1 MIEKSSKKPRI
12 PITPLL
18 SAHSV
23 ASKSKV
29 APSVVAAHADSA
41 GSSAESPFYK
51 GGDHWNI
58 DESIGFL
65 IRKLKNS
72 LHRHMDSQ
80 MLPCGLTDSQWGPL
94 LLIANGKGDTS
105 GMLARE
111 LDLDA
116 GAMTR
121 MIDRLEAKGMLNRIW
136 SADDR
141 RVANL
146 ELTAQGLA
154 VTRRVPDA
162 IAAVLNHHLRGFA
175 HKDVQQISAN
185 LRRMLENGSDP
196 LLNVGSIEH
205 AAKWDDK
212 REDRA
217 HTAQSPQQKPKKL
230 SAKKKP

>member
-1 MIEKSSKKPRI
+1 MVKESK
-12 PITPLL
+12 
-18 SAHSV
+18 A
-23 ASKSKV
+23 
-29 APSVVAAHADSA
+29 APSLVESQSEDASA
-41 GSSAESPFYK
+41 TVESPFYK
-51 GGDHWNI
+51 GGDYWNV

-80 MLPCGLTDSQWGPL
+80 MLACGLTDSQWGPL

-121 MIDRLEAKGMLNRIW
+121 MIDRLETKGMLRRVW
-136 SADDR
+136 SANDR

-175 HKDVQQISAN
+175 HEDVLQIKAN

-196 LLNVGSIEH
+196 LPNVEPIEH
-205 AAKWDDK
+205 GAKPGTK
-212 REDRA
+212 RGSTQLT
-217 HTAQSPQQKPKKL
+217 HKI
-230 SAKKKP
+230 

>member
-1 MIEKSSKKPRI
+1 MVKESK
-12 PITPLL
+12 
-18 SAHSV
+18 A
-23 ASKSKV
+23 
-29 APSVVAAHADSA
+29 APSLVESQSGDASA
-41 GSSAESPFYK
+41 TVESPFYK
-51 GGDHWNI
+51 GGDYWNV

-80 MLPCGLTDSQWGPL
+80 MLACGLTDSQWGPL

-121 MIDRLEAKGMLNRIW
+121 MIDRLETKGMLRRVW
-136 SADDR
+136 SANDR

-175 HKDVQQISAN
+175 HEDVLQIKAN

-196 LLNVGSIEH
+196 LPNVEPVEH
-205 AAKWDDK
+205 AAKPGT
-212 REDRA
+212 RRA
-217 HTAQSPQQKPKKL
+217 STQSPQQNMKKQKS
-230 SAKKKP
+230 SADKKP

>member
-1 MIEKSSKKPRI
+1 MVKESK
-12 PITPLL
+12 
-18 SAHSV
+18 A
-23 ASKSKV
+23 
-29 APSVVAAHADSA
+29 APSLVESQSEDASA
-41 GSSAESPFYK
+41 TVESPFYK
-51 GGDHWNI
+51 GGDYWNV

-80 MLPCGLTDSQWGPL
+80 MLACGLTDSQWGPL

-121 MIDRLEAKGMLNRIW
+121 MIDRLETKGMLRRVW
-136 SADDR
+136 SANDR

-175 HKDVQQISAN
+175 HEDVLQIKAN

-196 LLNVGSIEH
+196 LPNVEPIEH
-205 AAKWDDK
+205 GAKPGT
-212 REDRA
+212 RRA
-217 HTAQSPQQKPKKL
+217 STQLTQQNMKKQKS
-230 SAKKKP
+230 SADKKP

>member
-1 MIEKSSKKPRI
+1 MVNNLRKKPRN
-12 PITPLL
+12 PITPRLSSRTVVRKGKAVALL
-18 SAHSV
+18 VGPQSNEVGTSV
-23 ASKSKV
+23 
-29 APSVVAAHADSA
+29 
-41 GSSAESPFYK
+41 ESPFYQ
-51 GGDHWNI
+51 GGDYWNL

-72 LHRHMDSQ
+72 LHRHMESQ
-80 MLPCGLTDSQWGPL
+80 MLACGLTDSQWGPL
-94 LLIANGKGDTS
+94 LLIANGKGDTG

-121 MIDRLEAKGMLNRIW
+121 MIDRLEAKGMLQRVW

-146 ELTAQGLA
+146 ELTAHGLA

-175 HKDVQQISAN
+175 HEDVLQIKAN
-185 LRRMLENGSDP
+185 LGRMLENGSDP
-196 LLNVGSIEH
+196 LPNSESIEYGTER
-205 AAKWDDK
+205 DSK
-212 REDRA
+212 RDS
-217 HTAQSPQQKPKKL
+217 TQNPKQNTKKQKL
-230 SAKKKP
+230 SADKKP

>member
-1 MIEKSSKKPRI
+1 MANKKPLKV
-12 PITPLL
+12 PKL
-18 SAHSV
+18 SRSTRAV
-23 ASKSKV
+23 VKEGKA
-29 APSVVAAHADSA
+29 APSLVEPQSKDASTTV
-41 GSSAESPFYK
+41 ESPFYK
-51 GGDHWNI
+51 GGDYWNV

-80 MLPCGLTDSQWGPL
+80 MLACGLTDSQWGPL
-94 LLIANGKGDTS
+94 LLIANRKGDTS

-121 MIDRLEAKGMLNRIW
+121 MIDRLETKGMLKRVW

-141 RVANL
+141 RVAKL

-175 HKDVQQISAN
+175 HEDVLQIKAN
-185 LRRMLENGSDP
+185 LRRMLENGSVP
-196 LLNVGSIEH
+196 LPNVEPVEHGAKRGTKRGSTQSLNKI
-205 AAKWDDK
+205 
-212 REDRA
+212 
-217 HTAQSPQQKPKKL
+217 
-230 SAKKKP
+230 

>member
-1 MIEKSSKKPRI
+1 MADNLSPKDRSPTSSRLA
-12 PITPLL
+12 TN
-18 SAHSV
+18 SV
-23 ASKSKV
+23 ANKRKAARSLV
-29 APSVVAAHADSA
+29 AVQADCVSM
-41 GSSAESPFYK
+41 SPASLFYK

-94 LLIANGKGDTS
+94 LLIANGKGDTC

-121 MIDRLEAKGMLNRIW
+121 MIDRLEAKGMLQRVWN
-136 SADDR
+136 ADDR

-146 ELTAQGLA
+146 ELTAQGFA

-175 HKDVQQISAN
+175 HDDVIQIKAN
-185 LRRMLENGSDP
+185 LRRMLENGRDSLP
-196 LLNVGSIEH
+196 NVEPNVESAGH
-205 AAKWDDK
+205 VAKRDFK
-212 REDRA
+212 RA
-217 HTAQSPQQKPKKL
+217 VKPNKAQSPKQKTK
-230 SAKKKP
+230 